1 MGDRVFLL
9 GAILFF
15 TGAGVY
21 SWFWKALPV
30 DENFEAIVGTSTT
43 IEVVVVTEPVRKED
57 RQRFVS
63 EAFSGRIIVSAPL
76 YPSIVYGDRIALS
89 GVLKK
94 PESFTTENG
103 QLFDYPRY
111 LAKDGVGYTMS
122 FPGVEIVG
130 HGEGNVVKQVL
141 FSIRRA
147 FLRSLERV
155 VPQPGAA
162 LLGGITVG
170 AEDGMPSGLEE
181 IFRIVGL
188 VHIIVLSGYNI
199 TIVAETIAR
208 LLSRFPLA
216 VAWSGSAGSI
226 VLFVIMTG
234 ASPATVRAGIMALL
248 VIVARAVG
256 RRYDMGRALL
266 IAGAAMVVHNPDV
279 LLFDPSFQLSFLATL
294 GLLYGSPLVAPF
306 ARFFPRRFQI
316 QETVTATLA
325 TQIFVLPLLVY
336 RTGMVSVIALLANI
350 IVLPVMPATMLLTFL
365 AGLSGFVTASAAN
378 PFGFAAH
385 LLASFVIFI
394 AETLAKVPFA
404 SVSVGIVPLGF
415 LVGTYTLLALIVWWH
430 RRDVLRLSPS

>member
-1 MGDRVFLL
+1 MNDRVFLL
-9 GAILFF
+9 CTIVFF
-15 TGAGVY
+15 VGAGVY
-21 SWFWKALPV
+21 SWFFKTLPM
-30 DENFEAIVGTSTT
+30 DPDLEAIVGTSTT
-43 IEVVVVTEPVRKED
+43 LEVVVVTEPVRKED
-57 RQRFVS
+57 RQRFVGK
-63 EAFSGRIIVSAPL
+63 AFEGKIIVSVPL
-76 YPSIVYGDRIALS
+76 YPSVVYGDKVSLS
-89 GVLKK
+89 GVIKK

-111 LAKDGVGYTMS
+111 LAKDGIGYTMS
-122 FPGVEIVG
+122 FPGVDVVG
-130 HGEGNVVKQVL
+130 HGEGNVVKRIL
-141 FSIRRA
+141 FSIRCV
-147 FLRSLERV
+147 FLHSLERI

-170 AEDGMPSGLEE
+170 AEDGMPARLEE
-181 IFRIVGL
+181 TFRIVGL

-208 LLSRFPLA
+208 LLSRFPVA
-216 VAWSGSAGSI
+216 VAWSGSAASI
-226 VLFVIMTG
+226 IVFVVMTG

-266 IAGAAMVVHNPDV
+266 IAGALMVLHNPDV

-306 ARFFPRRFQI
+306 AKFFPRRFQI

-325 TQIFVLPLLVY
+325 TQLFVLPLLVY

-365 AGLSGFVTASAAN
+365 AGLSGFVTGSAAN

-385 LLASFVIFI
+385 LLASFVISV
-394 AETLAKVPFA
+394 AETLAKIPFA

-415 LVGTYTLLALIVWWH
+415 LVGAYTLLAITVWRHH
-430 RRDVLRLSPS
+430 RGVSQPSPS